1 MPCSLKYTKSL
12 AVRQADCHQMRQ
24 VIYIHDKM
32 ILHFLFV
39 LEIKDLLNHCGWKH
53 RPAQRSH
60 VFLIALGLMWRGM
73 MDI

>member
-1 MPCSLKYTKSL
+1 
-12 AVRQADCHQMRQ
+12 MRQ